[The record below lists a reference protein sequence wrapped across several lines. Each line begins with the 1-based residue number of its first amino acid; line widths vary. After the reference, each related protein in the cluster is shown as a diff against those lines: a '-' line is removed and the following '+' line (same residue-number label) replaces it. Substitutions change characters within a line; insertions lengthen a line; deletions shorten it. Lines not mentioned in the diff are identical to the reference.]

1 MERYN
6 IEYQIGHGG
15 MSLVH
20 KGTDNQL
27 NTAVAIKVLND
38 EYLRDNNIRKRFIS
52 EARNLARLAHP
63 NIIKVTDLIEEDDY
77 VAFIMEYVEGESLK
91 QLLDRKG
98 KLNDKEI
105 IDLFS
110 QMLAAVQYV
119 HENDL
124 VHRDIKPS
132 NFMVNKN
139 DTVKLL
145 DFGIA
150 KNLNSASAEY
160 TITEKHQIMGT
171 VMYMS
176 PEQVKSTKDVS
187 TLTDVYSLGVVLW
200 QMLAGNRPYNQ
211 DELSI
216 PEIQVNIIKEPLP
229 KLGINK
235 WDNIISLAT
244 AKDEKLRIQ
253 NCEVF
258 LNLIKATDNDV
269 LLNSD
274 LNNEDQT
281 TVSNV
286 SSEKTIVETDGVS
299 KNKFVNSV
307 GQSAVS
313 VVNVN
318 PNKYFYLITLIKIIS
333 FVIFL
338 LIFYLISK
346 NEVEERNWIFFENN
360 DFEYWKY
367 YRLKFSRGAAIVSF
381 VFIGFTLLYIAVF
394 FKKLISLGYK
404 KWMNIFRL
412 FASIFMIAWSILLFA
427 STGAISVHE
436 VQAAWYFYIV
446 LEILFSINTLT
457 K

>member
-1 MERYN
+1 MERYI

-77 VAFIMEYVEGESLK
+77 VAFVMEYVDGESLK

-110 QMLAAVQYV
+110 QMLTAVQYV

-139 DTVKLL
+139 GIVKLL

-160 TITEKHQIMGT
+160 TITEKNQIMGT

-176 PEQVKSTKDVS
+176 PEQVKSTKEVS
-187 TLTDVYSLGVVLW
+187 TLTDIYSLGVVLW

-229 KLGINK
+229 KLGTN
-235 WDNIISLAT
+235 WDNVISRAT
-244 AKDEKLRIQ
+244 AKDENLRIQ

-258 LNLIKATDNDV
+258 LNLIKSMDKDA
-269 LLNSD
+269 LLNSNLYNQD
-274 LNNEDQT
+274 E
-281 TVSNV
+281 TVFSGISND
-286 SSEKTIVETDGVS
+286 KTIVETNKES
-299 KNKFVNSV
+299 KSKSANSV
-307 GQSAVS
+307 DR
-313 VVNVN
+313 
-318 PNKYFYLITLIKIIS
+318 
-333 FVIFL
+333 VIL
-338 LIFYLISK
+338 NNSE
-346 NEVEERNWIFFENN
+346 NEVEEKRNLGDWFMESELSTWLSYGFWIF
-360 DFEYWKY
+360 
-367 YRLKFSRGAAIVSF
+367 V
-381 VFIGFTLLYIAVF
+381 LY
-394 FKKLISLGYK
+394 K
-404 KWMNIFRL
+404 ML
-412 FASIFMIAWSILLFA
+412 F
-427 STGAISVHE
+427 
-436 VQAAWYFYIV
+436 
-446 LEILFSINTLT
+446 
-457 K
+457 